1 MTASDNPHPLSPGM
15 PPARGYEVRAKF
27 DQLVILDDFVADLA
41 GNTSHRLLEFQ
52 PQMTINTDGQLE
64 LYLAVPGPDVWTSLL
79 TAMSVIRQSGYAPI
93 AVPRPRQVRV
103 GNHPHRSWQN
113 AYHESLIACRY
124 STGESPS
131 NIQNGQAGT
140 RQQL

>member
-1 MTASDNPHPLSPGM
+1 MTASDDPHPLSPGM

-52 PQMTINTDGQLE
+52 PQMTINTDGQLAV
-64 LYLAVPGPDVWTSLL
+64 YLAVPGPDVWTSLL

-93 AVPRPRQVRV
+93 AVLVFDK
-103 GNHPHRSWQN
+103 S
-113 AYHESLIACRY
+113 ESATTHIAPGR
-124 STGESPS
+124 TPTT
-131 NIQNGQAGT
+131 N
-140 RQQL
+140 R

>member
-1 MTASDNPHPLSPGM
+1 MTASDDPHPLSPGM

-27 DQLVILDDFVADLA
+27 DQFVILDDFVADLA

-79 TAMSVIRQSGYAPI
+79 TAMSVIRQSAT
-93 AVPRPRQVRV
+93 RP
-103 GNHPHRSWQN
+103 
-113 AYHESLIACRY
+113 
-124 STGESPS
+124 SPS
-131 NIQNGQAGT
+131 SSSTSQS
-140 RQQL
+140 RQPPTSLLAERLPRIADRLP